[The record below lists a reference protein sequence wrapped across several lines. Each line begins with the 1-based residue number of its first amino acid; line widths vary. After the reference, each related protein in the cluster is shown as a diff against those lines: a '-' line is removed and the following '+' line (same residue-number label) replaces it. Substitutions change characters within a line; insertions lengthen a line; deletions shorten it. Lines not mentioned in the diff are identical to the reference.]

1 VEEASKL
8 RPRFAIFPAMVTDNI
23 LVIDARE
30 RLDAVSTRRAVGA
43 VDRRHVK
50 SVAARA

>member
-1 VEEASKL
+1 
-8 RPRFAIFPAMVTDNI
+8 MVTDNI

-30 RLDAVSTRRAVGA
+30 RLDAVSARRAVGA
-43 VDRRHVK
+43 VDRRQVK